1 MTYQPPKIWTHDPK
15 VDGKFPIPITAGARH
30 MQTLPIGENPLQ
42 LYTLNTSYGIII
54 NILLE
59 ELAEIGEQNAKYDA
73 YRIDIGNGDQ
83 FGSDFVAINP
93 NSKVPALVDN
103 SINPPLKLFE
113 SGAILLY
120 LADKFQKFIPVD
132 CAKRAQCLSWLF
144 WQVGSSP
151 YVGGCFGH
159 FYAYAAEKNEYAINR
174 FTMETK
180 RQLDVLNQHLAD
192 KTFICD
198 DEYTIADI
206 AIWTWY
212 GLLVLGKQFNAAEY
226 LQVDSYT
233 NLQRWARLIESRSAV
248 QRAIRLPLQ
257 PIY

>member
-1 MTYQPPKIWTHDPK
+1 MAYKPPKVWTHNPS
-15 VDGKFPIPITAGARH
+15 VDGNFPIQITAGARYKK
-30 MQTLPIGENPLQ
+30 TLPIGKNPLQ
-42 LYTLNTSYGIII
+42 LYTLNTPYGSTV

-59 ELAEIGEQNAKYDA
+59 ELADLNEQSAKYDA
-73 YRIDIGNGDQ
+73 FRIDIGNGDQ

-93 NSKVPALVDN
+93 NSKIPALVDN
-103 SINPPLKLFE
+103 STNPPVKLFE

-120 LADKFQKFIPVD
+120 LAEKFQRFIPTDNV
-132 CAKRAQCLSWLF
+132 KRAECLSWLF

-159 FYAYAAEKNEYAINR
+159 FYAYAPEKFEYTINR

-180 RQLDVLNQHLAD
+180 RQLDVLNKHLAD
-192 KTFICD
+192 KHFICG

-212 GLLVLGKQFNAAEY
+212 GLLALGKQFNAAEF
-226 LQVDSYT
+226 LQVDNYA
-233 NLQRWARLIESRSAV
+233 NLQRWAKMIESRPTV

-257 PIY
+257 PIA